1 MDKRCKRILV
11 VLLVIS
17 VGMPVIA
24 QTIEVPLTFQKPP
37 QEEAGM
43 LIGHYRAQP
52 VPVTGVKAPS
62 DRATVSSFTL
72 QGRDYYFASERA
84 KETDEFYSRLYFD
97 ANGNKDLTDD
107 TSQEGVKEQANEN
120 VTFWRFDP
128 FAIEYQLEGQTLPYN
143 VKIMFIQFKQGL
155 RVPTQGPS
163 YQILSIGVWTGS
175 FNHRG
180 KAYTISF
187 GDSDFDGDYGTRLKH
202 VPLENAPDYLL
213 FPLDFEGDRFC
224 VGAGSL
230 SSAAYGAM
238 ALSEH
243 VLIGD
248 DLYRLEVRTAQR
260 KAILTPVEMPRAPV
274 KVPKGLRQV
283 QLVSEDMS
291 KGLCLIEPP
300 EVVHVPNGNYY
311 VVSYQ
316 DATIDEQGDT
326 WVLMATGNR
335 KTPMVIADGGKRAEM
350 AVGAPYLAKVSS
362 GDTRME
368 RGGVSGYP
376 LTLSVQGKGKEPV
389 VSLMR
394 TEGTKT
400 NYKLSTKRPNTPLEP
415 AFKVVQGDGEVVAS
429 GTFEYG

>member
-11 VLLVIS
+11 VLLVAS

-43 LIGHYRAQP
+43 LIGYYRAEP

-62 DRATVSSFTL
+62 DRAAVSSFTL

-107 TSQEGVKEQANEN
+107 AFQEGVKEQANEN
-120 VTFWRFDP
+120 VAFWRFDP
-128 FAIEYQLEGQTLPYN
+128 FGIEYQLEGQTLPYN
-143 VKIMFIQFKQGL
+143 VKIMFIQFKQEQS
-155 RVPTQGPS
+155 VPAQGPS
-163 YQILSIGVWTGS
+163 YQILSVGVWTGS

-187 GDSDFDGDYGTRLKH
+187 GDSNFDGDYGTRLKH
-202 VPLENAPDYLL
+202 VPLENAPDYLY
-213 FPLDFEGDRFC
+213 FEGDRFC
-224 VGAGSL
+224 VGAGSF

-274 KVPKGLRQV
+274 KEKKACARSSW
-283 QLVSEDMS
+283 LVRT
-291 KGLCLIEPP
+291 C
-300 EVVHVPNGNYY
+300 
-311 VVSYQ
+311 
-316 DATIDEQGDT
+316 
-326 WVLMATGNR
+326 R
-335 KTPMVIADGGKRAEM
+335 KAC
-350 AVGAPYLAKVSS
+350 
-362 GDTRME
+362 
-368 RGGVSGYP
+368 
-376 LTLSVQGKGKEPV
+376 
-389 VSLMR
+389 VSLNRRRSCTSQMEIIMSLATR
-394 TEGTKT
+394 TQPPMNRETLGC
-400 NYKLSTKRPNTPLEP
+400 
-415 AFKVVQGDGEVVAS
+415 
-429 GTFEYG
+429 